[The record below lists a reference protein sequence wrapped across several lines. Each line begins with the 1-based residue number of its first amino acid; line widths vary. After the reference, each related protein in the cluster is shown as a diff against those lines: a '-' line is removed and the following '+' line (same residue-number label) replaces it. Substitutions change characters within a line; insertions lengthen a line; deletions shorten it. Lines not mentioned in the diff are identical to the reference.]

1 MLPLQ
6 NAHTGGV
13 RKSQV
18 LYMLF
23 SPQKSKLKK
32 VNQIIHLVSASYSD
46 TELMTKAKVG
56 AEALAVLT
64 LTAQGRVA
72 GTAEQNVSVA
82 TSSEEYKLWVFLKPD
97 IR

>member
-1 MLPLQ
+1 
-6 NAHTGGV
+6 
-13 RKSQV
+13 
-18 LYMLF
+18 
-23 SPQKSKLKK
+23 
-32 VNQIIHLVSASYSD
+32 
-46 TELMTKAKVG
+46 MTKAKVG

-82 TSSEEYKLWVFLKPD
+82 TSSEEYQLWGFLKPD